1 MDTSNPPQAVTSAFC
16 VACDSY
22 VPNKSDDVDS
32 IILMKTASMM
42 YYITTA
48 SLLYTSE
55 VAAYA
60 IQH

>member
-22 VPNKSDDVDS
+22 VPNESDDVDS
-32 IILMKTASMM
+32 IILM

-48 SLLYTSE
+48 SLSYTSE